1 MLPPLLPPAQRMK
14 PRSLFFS
21 LTRRCR
27 PGRVGSTCSPFSS
40 ACRARLF
47 VCSTHGK
54 PRALTVLQ
62 QAPALDK
69 QISLKV
75 VLCAPAGGEAA
86 SGDPSGDTR
95 DIPRAFGRA
104 PRPDPG
110 QAPRQRAAVKEGVL
124 GDL

>member
-1 MLPPLLPPAQRMK
+1 MLPPLLPSAQRTK

-27 PGRVGSTCSPFSS
+27 RSRVGSTCSPFSS
-40 ACRARLF
+40 ACRVRLF

-54 PRALTVLQ
+54 PRARTVLR

-75 VLCAPAGGEAA
+75 VLLGLFLSLLCAPAGGEAA
-86 SGDPSGDTR
+86 SGDPSGETR
-95 DIPRAFGRA
+95 TSPVLLEGHQDLTLGRHHA
-104 PRPDPG
+104 
-110 QAPRQRAAVKEGVL
+110 KEPL
-124 GDL
+124 